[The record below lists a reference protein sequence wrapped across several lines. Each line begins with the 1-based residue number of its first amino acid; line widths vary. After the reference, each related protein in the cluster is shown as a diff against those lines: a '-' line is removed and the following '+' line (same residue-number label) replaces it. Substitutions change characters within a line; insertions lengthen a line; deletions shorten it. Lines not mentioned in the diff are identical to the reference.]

1 MSFADNMVQSIQD
14 LNGGAACKRQYSQ
27 MATVLYEV
35 ARTENLQQNSQATI
49 MQSKQVSEIFTVNH
63 LKIYHSKKSE
73 VEADG
78 KT

>member
-49 MQSKQVSEIFTVNH
+49 M
-63 LKIYHSKKSE
+63 
-73 VEADG
+73 
-78 KT
+78 